1 MLWQGGAPPQP
12 YRLRAASFVRARHFT
27 VSEDEPG
34 KHCFSLPPHGK
45 LATETRAVTAFPAVN
60 MLQSPTECLGVHLN
74 SPSEQRR
81 YFHTLDAL
89 RFFAFFKV
97 FLLHLP
103 LSYPG
108 AFDYLTKGGEVA
120 VQFFFVLSGFLITY
134 LIIAEKHQT
143 GRVNFKRY
151 FARRALRIWPLYYLM
166 VAFAFASPFILSA
179 LRLEHSDAG
188 YQPNLLCSLLFL
200 ENYMTIA
207 THQAPNVSPLGVMWS
222 VCVEEH
228 FYILWG
234 LALLLL
240 DTRHLP
246 KLIFYCL
253 LLAPISRIVFTALN
267 YRTLDLLTNIDLFA
281 MGAIPAYFLHKRP
294 ESFERHVSRLHSGL
308 KLCYV
313 ATVICLALVA
323 PHLSGATS
331 AILAPTIL
339 GLLFAGLLALF
350 VPQDSTFRISDSSV
364 FTKLGTY
371 TYGLYLFHTIVIN
384 FLVRMGTRAGY
395 SLEPP
400 FNGLC
405 FAMLALSAS
414 IAVSMLSYKYF
425 EKPFLS
431 LKRYAY

>member
-1 MLWQGGAPPQP
+1 VPS
-12 YRLRAASFVRARHFT
+12 AA
-27 VSEDEPG
+27 D
-34 KHCFSLPPHGK
+34 
-45 LATETRAVTAFPAVN
+45 RAVEASAFI
-60 MLQSPTECLGVHLN
+60 MLQCSTEFLGSHISPAI
-74 SPSEQRR
+74 EQRR

-97 FLLHLP
+97 FLFHLP

-134 LIIAEKHQT
+134 LIIAEKQQT
-143 GRVNFKRY
+143 GHLDFKRF

-166 VAFAFASPFILSA
+166 VAFAFATPFILSV

-188 YQPNLLCSLLFL
+188 YQPNLFCSLLFL

-234 LALLLL
+234 IALYLL

-253 LLAPISRIVFTALN
+253 LLAPVSRIVFTALN

-281 MGAIPAYFLHKRP
+281 LGAGPAYLLHKRP
-294 ESFERHVSRLHSGL
+294 ESFERRMARLHSSL
-308 KLCYV
+308 KICYAAIV
-313 ATVICLALVA
+313 VGLALIA

-331 AILAPTIL
+331 TILAPTIL

-350 VPQDSTFRISDSSV
+350 VPQWSTLRISDTSI
-364 FTKLGTY
+364 FTKLGIY

-384 FLVRMGTRAGY
+384 FLGRMVARAGY
-395 SLEPP
+395 SLEPVI
-400 FNGLC
+400 NGVC
-405 FAMLALSAS
+405 FAALALAAS

-431 LKRYAY
+431 LKRYAC

>member
-1 MLWQGGAPPQP
+1 
-12 YRLRAASFVRARHFT
+12 
-27 VSEDEPG
+27 
-34 KHCFSLPPHGK
+34 
-45 LATETRAVTAFPAVN
+45 
-60 MLQSPTECLGVHLN
+60 MLQISTEFPVSQVN
-74 SPSEQRR
+74 SPIEHRR

-97 FLLHLP
+97 FLFHLP

-120 VQFFFVLSGFLITY
+120 VQFFFVLSGFLITF
-134 LIIAEKHQT
+134 LILAEKRET
-143 GRVNFKRY
+143 GDLNFKRF

-166 VAFAFASPFILSA
+166 VAFAFATPFILSA
-179 LRLEHSDAG
+179 LKLEHSDAG
-188 YQPNLLCSLLFL
+188 YQPNLFCSLLFL

-234 LALLLL
+234 IALYLL

-253 LLAPISRIVFTALN
+253 LLAPVSRIVFTALN

-281 MGAIPAYFLHKRP
+281 LGAIPAYLLHKRP
-294 ESFERHVSRLHSGL
+294 EDFERRVASLHSGL
-308 KLCYV
+308 KICYV
-313 ATVICLALVA
+313 GTVVCLALLA
-323 PHLSGATS
+323 PHFGGATS
-331 AILAPTIL
+331 TILAPTIL
-339 GLLFAGLLALF
+339 GFLFAGLLALF
-350 VPQDSTFRISDSSV
+350 VPSRSTFRIADSSV
-364 FTKLGTY
+364 FTKLGIY

-384 FLVRMGTRAGY
+384 FLGRMAARAGY

-400 FNGLC
+400 INGAC
-405 FAMLALSAS
+405 FAVLALSAS
-414 IAVSMLSYKYF
+414 IAVSMLSYRYI

-431 LKRYAY
+431 LKRYAC